1 MKAPSVS
8 LSERNQT
15 LAQVYPIVNMYHDLP
30 MELPS
35 IGSPRCEL
43 NNFAI
48 KTSFLVGVIGFPK
61 EHILF
66 HHISSLHPLRP
77 PWIGTLLVENLPYG
91 AQFVLNKFE
100 ETTQIVNERTK
111 VRPKAANEQYLKDKN
126 STKT

>member
-66 HHISSLHPLRP
+66 CHISYLHPLRP
-77 PWIGTLLVENLPYG
+77 PWIGTLLVEN
-91 AQFVLNKFE
+91 FDKFE

-111 VRPKAANEQYLKDKN
+111 VRPKAANEHLKDKN
-126 STKT
+126 STKA